1 MISIEGLIGVGKST
15 LLDALPFV
23 VEKESVEHWTLLQQL
38 YSDAT
43 PNIKTLF
50 EIQVLCSLAA
60 RKSTAQIIERSLE
73 STMNVF
79 VPLLIQ
85 DPKHLQLIHTVKELI
100 PYKKPDLFIYLDCE
114 PKEALKRIRNRGR
127 LAEDS
132 ITIEY
137 LNILKC
143 KYNEWLQTVD
153 HIRIDVTHM
162 SIEDVFDAILAIIKS
177 NNKWV

>member
-15 LLDALPFV
+15 LLGSLPYE
-23 VEKESVEHWTLLQQL
+23 VEKEAVEHWTLLQQL

-43 PNIKTLF
+43 PEMKTLF

-85 DPKHLQLIHTVKELI
+85 DPNHLQLIHKVKELI
-100 PYKKPDLFIYLDCE
+100 PYSKPDLFIFLDCE
-114 PKEALKRIRNRGR
+114 TSVALERIRNRGR

-132 ITIEY
+132 ISIEY
-137 LNILKC
+137 LNLLQI
-143 KYNEWLQTVD
+143 KYNEWLQTVK

-162 SIEDVFDAILAIIKS
+162 SPNEVLETVLELIHS
-177 NNKWV
+177 YNKWE